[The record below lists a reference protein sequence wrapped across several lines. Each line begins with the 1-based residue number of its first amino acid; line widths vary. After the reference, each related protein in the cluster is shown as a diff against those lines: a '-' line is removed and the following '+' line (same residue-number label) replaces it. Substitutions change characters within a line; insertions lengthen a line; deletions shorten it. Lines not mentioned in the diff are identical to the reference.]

1 MSLKDIVHIMVV
13 DDHITSRMMTVE
25 SLQEMGV
32 KNIQIAKDGREAFTK
47 LSTQPVHLVISDV
60 FMPDVDGL
68 SLLKAVRGH
77 PKLSKMGFILL
88 TGKRDYEVIT
98 KAQALGAN
106 NVLAKPIDKPGL
118 RRAIEG
124 VIGRL

>member
-32 KNIQIAKDGREAFTK
+32 KNIQIAKDGRDAFTK

-68 SLLKAVRGH
+68 ALLKAVRAH
-77 PKLSKMGFILL
+77 PKLSKLGFILL

-106 NVLAKPIDKPGL
+106 NVLAKPIDKAGL